1 MKKTHSI
8 EIKVSPDEDKKLKD
22 KATAL
27 GMSVSGYL
35 RFVGL
40 GAKITITG

>member
-8 EIKVSPDEDKKLKD
+8 EIKVSPDEDKKLKL
-22 KATAL
+22 KAEKL
-27 GMSVSGYL
+27 GMNVSAYL

-40 GAKITITG
+40 GAKIKISG

>member
-8 EIKVSPDEDKKLKD
+8 EIKVDPEEERKLKK

-27 GMSVSGYL
+27 GMNVSAYL

-40 GAKITITG
+40 GAKIEISR